1 MHSQNTRPTLATN
14 DNSYFM
20 ATRLRVR
27 KTKMKKD
34 RATEH
39 KKSPKKRPHKID
51 QANRKK
57 IQSRKINRAR

>member
-1 MHSQNTRPTLATN
+1 
-14 DNSYFM
+14 M
-20 ATRLRVR
+20 ATRLRVK

-39 KKSPKKRPHKID
+39 KKNPQKRPHKID

-57 IQSRKINRAR
+57 AQSKKINRAR